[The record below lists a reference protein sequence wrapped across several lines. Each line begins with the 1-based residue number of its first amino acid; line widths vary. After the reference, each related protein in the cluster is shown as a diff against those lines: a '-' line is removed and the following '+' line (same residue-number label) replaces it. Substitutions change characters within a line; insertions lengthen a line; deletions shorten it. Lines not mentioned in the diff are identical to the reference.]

1 MQKSASKR
9 WIFVTLSL
17 PAYFLS
23 SDYLLTIKRLKKT
36 TLFFKKRPCL
46 WYGILFWTYNYTYI
60 RPHKSIRMY
69 NYMGIYVYKHVFW
82 CGKNILWHSLY
93 FCKQSYFGFCL
104 FHFVSFLVV
113 TLFFGGA
120 NKNKIKKAIFPDS
133 QSFVNLK
140 SNTMKNTVQ
149 IYEFLRWVQILRKKK
164 SLL

>member
-1 MQKSASKR
+1 M
-9 WIFVTLSL
+9 
-17 PAYFLS
+17 
-23 SDYLLTIKRLKKT
+23 
-36 TLFFKKRPCL
+36 
-46 WYGILFWTYNYTYI
+46 
-60 RPHKSIRMY
+60 
-69 NYMGIYVYKHVFW
+69 
-82 CGKNILWHSLY
+82 
-93 FCKQSYFGFCL
+93 
-104 FHFVSFLVV
+104 